1 MYGSPLFCLALEMEE
16 VLKSVCVVCFFF
28 LLSAAVAVCVLG
40 EGRGKDE
47 GRLGSAFLPKRV
59 SVPAARWLLQ
69 TLVKAAWS
77 WRSWR
82 WQQPVAGDVPASVAF
97 LAASFCVWF
106 FLLEGRAAERQ
117 CSPF

>member
-1 MYGSPLFCLALEMEE
+1 MYGSPLFCLALEREE

-28 LLSAAVAVCVLG
+28 PLSAAVAVCVLG

-82 WQQPVAGDVPASVAF
+82 W
-97 LAASFCVWF
+97 
-106 FLLEGRAAERQ
+106 
-117 CSPF
+117 